1 MKELLDNTTC
11 SFGLSM
17 KGGGRFS
24 LGEKP
29 RVKKKILSELFQS
42 KDISHGI

>member
-17 KGGGRFS
+17 KGGGRFFW
-24 LGEKP
+24 GEEA
-29 RVKKKILSELFQS
+29 RVREKS
-42 KDISHGI
+42 